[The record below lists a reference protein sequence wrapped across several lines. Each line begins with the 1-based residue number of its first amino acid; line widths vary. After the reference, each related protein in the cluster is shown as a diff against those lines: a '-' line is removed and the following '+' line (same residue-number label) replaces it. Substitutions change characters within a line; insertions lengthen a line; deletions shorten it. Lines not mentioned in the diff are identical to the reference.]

1 MNYSIG
7 LLTLAAAM
15 ICVAHTTAQTITPFP
30 TQSPPLPPA
39 AEEEKESLMHEME
52 ALKHNM
58 EDILEEEETIEYEIE
73 EELISENDI
82 TGDDMEP
89 FLAEEEGFVNP
100 NAKVETEKK
109 MKKHGRKKKGK
120 DGPPPPHNTTNT
132 SDVDSNKKRGGHKK
146 KHEGPPKHTNS
157 TEVDTPTKKKRLG
170 GGHKK
175 KHEEIEKARA
185 VHHKKKMKKME
196 HEMEGIGTP
205 LYFEESDPIE
215 TSTPGNH
222 GSKAEK
228 ETPQPDNMDIMEP
241 QGEEYYDAEEEKRL
255 RRKKVTD
262 AEAVAYMNGKARKL
276 LSLHGW
282 GLEEESP

>member
-7 LLTLAAAM
+7 LLTLAATV
-15 ICVAHTTAQTITPFP
+15 CVTHTSAQLTPFP
-30 TQSPPLPPA
+30 TQSPPLPPTVG
-39 AEEEKESLMHEME
+39 EEKESMINEME

-58 EDILEEEETIEYEIE
+58 EDILEEETILEFEIE
-73 EELISENDI
+73 EELNPENDI
-82 TGDDMEP
+82 TVDDTEP
-89 FLAEEEGFVNP
+89 HLVEEEGFVDP
-100 NAKVETEKK
+100 SAKVETEKK
-109 MKKHGRKKKGK
+109 TKKKHGRKKKGK
-120 DGPPPPHNTTNT
+120 DGLSQNTTST
-132 SDVDSNKKRGGHKK
+132 DVDSEKKRGGNKK
-146 KHEGPPKHTNS
+146 KHKGPPKHTNS
-157 TEVDTPTKKKRLG
+157 TEVDTSTKKKKNRLG

-175 KHEEIEKARA
+175 KHENIEKARA
-185 VHHKKKMKKME
+185 AHHKKKMKKME
-196 HEMEGIGTP
+196 QEMDDIGGP

-215 TSTPGNH
+215 TPTPSNH

-228 ETPQPDNMDIMEP
+228 GTPQPDDMDSMEP
-241 QGEEYYDAEEEKRL
+241 QSEEYYDAEEEKRL